1 MQTQRCSRV
10 FSCSK
15 PPLLLPW
22 GQGGREAWVP
32 VSHLLLLFRFKAD
45 YNWEESC
52 NMANPPL
59 SQAGSGN
66 QKARG
71 NVTCFPQG
79 KSERHKL
86 FMQIWSVFR
95 RVLRKISGNHFLIT
109 HIDCT
114 YCACIQ
120 ALFSQTKTC
129 GISSSFLVIV
139 LQTYKMS
146 LPQYFSFPEP
156 SLSLP
161 HTSQYSWRAGA
172 QLGASA
178 D

>member
-1 MQTQRCSRV
+1 M
-10 FSCSK
+10 
-15 PPLLLPW
+15 
-22 GQGGREAWVP
+22 P

-66 QKARG
+66 KKARRQRY
-71 NVTCFPQG
+71 VFF
-79 KSERHKL
+79 HKEKVKGTSYL
-86 FMQIWSVFR
+86 CKFDLYSDVF
-95 RVLRKISGNHFLIT
+95 LRKISGNHFLIT
-109 HIDCT
+109 HMDCT
-114 YCACIQ
+114 HCACIQ

-146 LPQYFSFPEP
+146 LPQYSPFPEP

-161 HTSQYSWRAGA
+161 HTSQYS
-172 QLGASA
+172 LGARSLRRLILSSNLHISLKEMEA
-178 D
+178 AGKGY